1 MPGRLG
7 MNMLYQ
13 VRPPFVV
20 RRTILSPSAQPLVS
34 LIMYRLSIR
43 GEGTASGGI
52 GVGVGVAGIQLK
64 VDMTCAKT
72 ADSTAL
78 SKRGGGVADMSGL
91 VECRT
96 KSMLMQ
102 VPD

>member
-1 MPGRLG
+1 M
-7 MNMLYQ
+7 
-13 VRPPFVV
+13 
-20 RRTILSPSAQPLVS
+20 
-34 LIMYRLSIR
+34 
-43 GEGTASGGI
+43 
-52 GVGVGVAGIQLK
+52 GVGVAGIQVK

-72 ADSTAL
+72 ADSAAL

-102 VPD
+102 VPFFSVE